1 MDDTIVLYCAMN
13 STTTTGFYLW
23 RGGASY
29 VGEMYWSHPAEE
41 EPVQTSR
48 LADQTQPNP
57 EYIKCRFMATNG
69 KAMRNCATEWKRIR
83 KYNYDECIFSVL
95 SNRTARRCVHHII

>member
-69 KAMRNCATEWKRIR
+69 SYAKLCDRMETDKKIQLWR
-83 KYNYDECIFSVL
+83 
-95 SNRTARRCVHHII
+95 VHFFCFV